1 MLASYN
7 FSSDYPEPGN
17 RGRGWAESWLK
28 AKVYLTTPE
37 AAAKLKLNLPQVT
50 PGVPE
55 RKRRVRGL
63 GRTKK
68 PLQRGQYLDA
78 TTIAAIYN
86 AYKARNWTQATLAK
100 ELKIARPTL
109 SNVLTGKESPSV
121 ELAKRIRAFLEKPIP
136 EYPE

>member
-7 FSSDYPEPGN
+7 FSSDYPEPDD
-17 RGRGWAESWLK
+17 RGRGWSERWLS

-37 AAAKLKLNLPQVT
+37 AATKLKMNLPPVI

-63 GRTKK
+63 GKTKK

-78 TTIAAIYN
+78 ATIAAVYN

-121 ELAKRIRAFLEKPIP
+121 DLAKRIRAFLETPVP
-136 EYPE
+136 ENY